1 MTKADKQAEEIA
13 ALRREVAE
21 LKAKVDPPKSDFKP
35 MSDAEWRDQMHQ
47 MQERRMSYAMHPS
60 VVRDLN
66 VIPDDVCKD
75 IVGRGGIRGPSQG
88 GKS

>member
-1 MTKADKQAEEIA
+1 MTNKDEIA
-13 ALRREVAE
+13 ALRKKVEE
-21 LKAKVDPPKSDFKP
+21 LEAKVSPPKSDFKP
-35 MSDAEWRDQMHQ
+35 MTDAEHRDWVHQ

-66 VIPDDVCKD
+66 VIPNDVVKD
-75 IVGRGGIRGPSQG
+75 IVSKGGIRSPSG